1 MSADLRVEW
10 LRRSCGESHR
20 GHVKVYL
27 DACCLN
33 RLTDDQDQQRIAEE
47 AEAVEQILRLL
58 RANAIEWL
66 SSTVLEAETSVNP
79 DPERRREVQVLLL
92 LATNTIPLD
101 GQIIERAKCLEAV
114 GYGAFDA
121 LHLSSAE
128 AGDADV
134 LLTTDDRFIRRAAR
148 RVGSPHV
155 RVVNPVEWLREQ
167 EV

>member
-1 MSADLRVEW
+1 MTI
-10 LRRSCGESHR
+10 
-20 GHVKVYL
+20 YF

-33 RLTDDQDQQRIAEE
+33 RLTDDQNQPRIAAE

-66 SSTVLEAETSVNP
+66 SSAVLEAETRNNP
-79 DPERRREVQVLLL
+79 DPDRRDEVQVLLL
-92 LATNTIPLD
+92 LATNTVPLD
-101 GQIIERAKCLEAV
+101 AQIIQRAKELEAV

-128 AGDADV
+128 AGTAEV
-134 LLTTDDRFIRRAAR
+134 LLTTDDRFIKRAR
-148 RVGSPHV
+148 RGIGSPHV
-155 RVVNPVEWLREQ
+155 RVLNPVEWLREQ